1 MEQRVQPELEDM
13 FAAMDERYS
22 SLNNKVDYNSEK
34 AEQNKRGLEKDM
46 INCSQVLQGFMKNDK
61 QAIAQR
67 VV

>member
-1 MEQRVQPELEDM
+1 M
-13 FAAMDERYS
+13 FAAMEEKYS
-22 SLNNKVDYNSEK
+22 YLNNKVDYNSER

-61 QAIAQR
+61 QAITQR